1 MLRYRFVQRQDM
13 SEGAGPDAKLFYPQL
28 VPGNKV
34 SFEELCEQSA
44 EESAL
49 TSADIKACMDRVIR
63 CLARNLMNGNPVDC
77 GDLGSFRIN
86 LRSEGSITKEGY
98 DPETMMRTP
107 KLVFTPGMVL
117 KDVREKA
124 TYTRVTKKPEGE
136 ETTEGGEETESPG
149 TV

>member
-1 MLRYRFVQRQDM
+1 MLRYRFVQRKDM

-34 SFEELCEQSA
+34 SFEELCEQAA

-107 KLVFTPGMVL
+107 NVQYYPGKML
-117 KDVREKA
+117 KEYRETKVRFERIDA
-124 TYTRVTKKPEGE
+124 DDDEE
-136 ETTEGGEETESPG
+136 ETGA
-149 TV
+149 